1 MEVVMIEII
10 IHAAAA
16 ITIQFNGS
24 SCARLES
31 EYWTGPRLFKFQ
43 VQVELSGKNEELNK
57 TE

>member
-1 MEVVMIEII
+1 MIEII